1 VKYVLIMQ
9 VNPEVL
15 DSLTEA
21 QQQAVG
27 DGHGSF
33 METIT
38 ASGELISTH
47 ALGDPSISAVVRGGK
62 GQPVVTDG
70 PFAEA
75 KEFMGG
81 FYLVDVESR
90 ERAVELAKQIPDTAI
105 EGLAIE
111 VRPVMFSAGGDV

>member
-1 VKYVLIMQ
+1 MLIMQ
-9 VNPEVL
+9 VNRAVL
-15 DSLTEA
+15 DGLTEA
-21 QQQAVG
+21 EQGAIG
-27 DGHGSF
+27 DGHGAF
-33 METIT
+33 MQEIT
-38 ASGELISTH
+38 GSGELLSTH
-47 ALGDPSISAVVRGGK
+47 ALGDPSISAVVRAEG
-62 GQPVVTDG
+62 GQPVVSDG

-90 ERAVELAKQIPDTAI
+90 ERALELAAKIPDAAI